1 MDIIDIRTGNIS
13 YTVANNSDNNSDICI
28 IDKSILI
35 DFTNYT
41 WIYTIELEGYDI
53 ILSLHVDKDNY
64 IEDKRDHIMSTVQNY
79 TTIYQLHDLRV
90 NKYSFVRQLLDKLY
104 KEIHN
109 KCNIVEIPE
118 TQKTEFDNKIIY
130 DYIDIWHSMMK

>member
-1 MDIIDIRTGNIS
+1 MEIINIRTGNIS
-13 YTVANNSDNNSDICI
+13 YTVANNSDICS

-41 WIYTIELEGYDI
+41 WRYTIELEGYDI

-64 IEDKRDHIMSTVQNY
+64 IEDKRDHIRSTVQNY
-79 TTIYQLHDLRV
+79 TTIYQLHDLRA

-109 KCNIVEIPE
+109 KHNIVEIPE

-130 DYIDIWHSMMK
+130 DYIDIWYSMMK

>member
-13 YTVANNSDNNSDICI
+13 YTVANNSDICI

-41 WIYTIELEGYDI
+41 WRYTIELEGYDI

-64 IEDKRDHIMSTVQNY
+64 IEDKRDHIRSTVQNY
-79 TTIYQLHDLRV
+79 TTIYQLYDLRA

-109 KCNIVEIPE
+109 KYNIVEIPK

-130 DYIDIWHSMMK
+130 DYMDIWHYTMK